1 MNISRVKTF
10 PLLLAALAAFATA
23 RASTIHVAPGG
34 TGAGT
39 SWSDALGDVQAAV
52 DAADPDDTILL
63 AGGTYAVSSPV
74 AIGKTVFIC
83 GGYDPATGLPGA
95 TPTVVTRAGDATTG
109 LVSVS
114 GVSGGELPAWLICAS
129 TTTSTG

>member
-23 RASTIHVAPGG
+23 QAGTIHVVPGG

-52 DAADPDDTILL
+52 NAD
-63 AGGTYAVSSPV
+63 
-74 AIGKTVFIC
+74 
-83 GGYDPATGLPGA
+83 GA
-95 TPTVVTRAGDATTG
+95 NAKFD
-109 LVSVS
+109 SK
-114 GVSGGELPAWLICAS
+114 
-129 TTTSTG
+129 